1 MFRNYLFIFLLY
13 LVGVTVF
20 EVEVKERIEE
30 GIFIKIVKGII
41 VGKEYKKKKKKK
53 VINKFICIS
62 NV

>member
-1 MFRNYLFIFLLY
+1 M
-13 LVGVTVF
+13 GVTVF

-41 VGKEYKKKKKKK
+41 VGKEYKKKRK

>member
-30 GIFIKIVKGII
+30 GTFIKIVKGII
-41 VGKEYKKKKKKK
+41 VGKEYKKKEKKKS
-53 VINKFICIS
+53 NK
-62 NV
+62 